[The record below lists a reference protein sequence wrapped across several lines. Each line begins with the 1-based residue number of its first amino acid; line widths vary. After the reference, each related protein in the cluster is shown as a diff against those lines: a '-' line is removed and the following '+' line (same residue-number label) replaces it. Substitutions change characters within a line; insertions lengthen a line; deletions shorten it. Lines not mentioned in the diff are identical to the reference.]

1 MKITDY
7 FIPTLRE
14 EPQDAEIDSHKLM
27 LKAGLIRKVAAGVYS
42 FLPLGLRSL
51 KKIENIVREEMDRAG
66 ALELL
71 FPAIMPRELWEET
84 GRWQIYGD
92 EMFHL
97 KDRKEREFCLGPT
110 HEEAVVDLTRSEI
123 RSYKELPKN
132 FYQIQTKY
140 RDEIR
145 PRFGLIRAREFI
157 MKDAYSFDESDE
169 ALEISYKKMF
179 DAYVRI
185 FARCDLETVP
195 IEADSGAI
203 GGKVSH
209 EFVVESELGGES
221 DFVYCSNCGYAS
233 NIEAAKSFIEP
244 ETENETEKPI
254 EIVETFDA
262 KTIDEVSEFLKIGK
276 EKIAKSLLYKI
287 EDKLVLAL
295 VRGDDEL
302 NEIKLKNLFGATFIK
317 PASDED
323 VFNTFGAHIGGIGPV
338 KADLTVVIDNRVA
351 KMKNFVVGANKDGFH
366 YLNVNISRDFSPDYV
381 NDIRMVRKGDRCP
394 VCGTALE
401 LRSGIELGH
410 TFKLG
415 TKYSEKMHAYF
426 LDREG
431 KAKPYVMG
439 CYGIGIGRTLQ
450 SVIEQ
455 HNDEKGIIFPMTVTP
470 FQVSVLPL
478 NLSDKEIR
486 EKAFEVY
493 DLFSKNGIET
503 LFDDR
508 LDASA
513 GEKFNDADLIGIPLQ
528 IVIGKSFKDDGKIEI
543 KIRKTFE
550 KLRLDTENS
559 VTFVK
564 EYIDK
569 EFKRL
574 NK

>member
-7 FIPTLRE
+7 FTPTLRE

-92 EMFHL
+92 EMFRL

-110 HEEAVVDLTRSEI
+110 HEEAVVDLARSEI

-209 EFVVESELGGES
+209 EFVVESKLGGES
-221 DFVYCSNCGYAS
+221 DFVYCNNCGYAS
-233 NIEAAKSFIEP
+233 NIEAAKSFDES
-244 ETENETEKPI
+244 ETENDTEKPI
-254 EIVETFDA
+254 EILQTFDA

-276 EKIAKSLLYKI
+276 ERLAKSLLYKI
-287 EDKLVLAL
+287 DGKFVLAL

-302 NEIKLKNLFGATFIK
+302 NEIKLKNLFCATFIE
-317 PASDED
+317 PASDD
-323 VFNTFGAHIGGIGPV
+323 DIFNTFGAHVGGIGPV
-338 KADLTVVIDNRVA
+338 KANVTVVIDNRVA

-366 YLNVNISRDFSPDYV
+366 YLNVNVLRDFTPDFV
-381 NDIRMVRKGDRCP
+381 SDIRMVREKDRCP
-394 VCGTALE
+394 VCGTILE
-401 LRSGIELGH
+401 LKSGIELGH

-455 HNDEKGIIFPMTVTP
+455 HNDEKGIIFPMTVAP
-470 FQVSVLPL
+470 FQVFVLPL
-478 NLSDKEIR
+478 NLSDKEIK

-493 DLFSKNGIET
+493 NSLIKNGIET

-508 LDASA
+508 LDESA

-543 KIRKTFE
+543 KVRKSFE
-550 KLRLDTENS
+550 KIRLDTKSSIN
-559 VTFVK
+559 FVR
-564 EYIDK
+564 EYIDN
-569 EFKRL
+569 ELNRL